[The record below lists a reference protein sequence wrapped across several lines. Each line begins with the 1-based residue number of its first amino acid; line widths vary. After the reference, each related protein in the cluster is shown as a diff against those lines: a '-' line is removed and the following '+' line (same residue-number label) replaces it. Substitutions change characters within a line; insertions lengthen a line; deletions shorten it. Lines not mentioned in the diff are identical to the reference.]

1 MLLRPLSPVEA
12 SLLQRTTNSMS
23 DHPSIPEPE
32 PEQLAAAPATAASA
46 PTAPPVT
53 SRELQRWIG
62 VLSPSLLRLSKS
74 IVHDQHL
81 AEEIVQEAWVR
92 LWKHPPEGGEFA
104 FKSWMRSTV
113 TNLSIS
119 ATRRK
124 KRPQALI
131 EESNATR
138 DQRALLPQVDLARR
152 EEVHR
157 VQRALDRLDPDKR
170 QMIMLRVNEGLSYE
184 AIAQH
189 LGVPIGTVMSRLNR
203 ARLALLGELE
213 ERDSPKDSALPPS
226 YDIKKYRQA

>member
-1 MLLRPLSPVEA
+1 MSSGGINGFAFA
-12 SLLQRTTNSMS
+12 SLSSAMGTSDSSNSTPAP
-23 DHPSIPEPE
+23 PS
-32 PEQLAAAPATAASA
+32 
-46 PTAPPVT
+46 APPVT
-53 SRELQRWIG
+53 ERELRRWLG
-62 VLSPSLLRLSKS
+62 VLSPGLLRLSTS
-74 IVHDQHL
+74 IVHDRHL

-92 LWKHPPEGGEFA
+92 LWKHPPDGGEFA

-131 EESNATR
+131 DESMSAR
-138 DQRALLPQVDLARR
+138 DPRALLPHTDLVHR
-152 EEVHR
+152 EEVNR
-157 VQRALDRLDPDKR
+157 VEHALDRLDPDKR

-203 ARLALLGELE
+203 ARLALLGELGE
-213 ERDSPKDSALPPS
+213 TDEQKNAPKDAAPPAS
-226 YDIKKYRQA
+226 FDIKKYRQA